1 MSQNSIPRPSALLR
15 VLATVCASTLV
26 LTSGGAVAV
35 SGAEVSRSVISQETP
50 GGGSDLAVQNSKETG
65 KAKESDSALPSTVLS
80 DPGAQAITG
89 KEAAYRSASGAN
101 RIKAGIEL
109 ARDLVPQTGLNAPP
123 EQLARADAIVAEL
136 QVDPALDNTHRAA
149 LLGLRI
155 EIGRARGDW
164 QALDVLS
171 REIDLLEVT
180 PQVRSDIWANLGLSF
195 LLLNRF
201 KESEAA
207 YQSSLDLAGDTP
219 TPQRF
224 ENLQKLGIARVQ
236 QGRFA
241 DAIETFGQ
249 AETVAS
255 RLNMGED
262 PKFLMR
268 FGGIFLYT
276 SDWQRAVTYL
286 RRALAAAE
294 AKPDDATPMAS
305 IYLNLGTA
313 YNGLG
318 NFEEAYR
325 WFETAYAWSQD
336 HGDPNTNALNNM
348 GTVLREWGRFEEAL
362 EKFELHDQLSIAAG
376 DKEGEAVAAKNIGE
390 TLIRMGQRQR
400 AMAPLERA
408 YAIYVETD
416 QRPKRLELYPVMI
429 ENLEALGRTQ
439 EGLRLMRE
447 FKEINDEVTSV
458 ESQERIANLESA
470 IDLADKQKE
479 LAASERER
487 LLKTA
492 EIEKLEARTA
502 RARMLG
508 IGSLLGLLVLAA
520 FLALQIRD
528 SRFKS
533 RANRDLQVK
542 NDEIEAHRQK
552 LEALNEVVRRQ
563 SMEDALTGLGNR
575 RFLTEWMADAHERR
589 APVGGGASV
598 SAPML
603 CILLDLDHFKR
614 INDQY
619 GHAFGDAVLA
629 RFAEVLRECQRESD
643 VLVRWG
649 GEEFLW
655 LCPDTEISAG
665 PMLCERIRAAL
676 AARPIAIDGVS
687 VPVTSSM
694 GFAALPLW
702 PEIDTDWPLTMRV
715 ADVAL
720 YQAKH
725 AGRDG
730 WHGYAAG
737 ERPASVVEA
746 AAAVAALESSR
757 DPGSA
762 FVAVTAQG
770 GSRI

>member
-1 MSQNSIPRPSALLR
+1 MSQNSNSRACALLR
-15 VLATVCASTLV
+15 VLAILCVAALV

-35 SGAEVSRSVISQETP
+35 PGMLVPRLVISQETA
-50 GGGSDLAVQNSKETG
+50 GGGSDPQSQNSKASGT
-65 KAKESDSALPSTVLS
+65 AKQSDSALPSRAVA
-80 DPGAQAITG
+80 DAGAQAIAG
-89 KEAAYRSASGAN
+89 KEAAYRSASGVA

-109 ARDLVPQTGLNAPP
+109 ARDLVPQTGLNVPA

-136 QVDPALDNTHRAA
+136 QGDPALDNAHRAA

-164 QALDVLS
+164 QGLDLLA
-171 REIDLLEVT
+171 REIDLLEVA
-180 PQVRSDIWANLGLSF
+180 PQVRSDISAKLGLSF

-241 DAIETFGQ
+241 DAIENFGQ

-255 RLNMGED
+255 RMNIGED

-276 SDWQRAVTYL
+276 SDWQRAVAYL
-286 RRALAAAE
+286 KRALAAAE
-294 AKPDDATPMAS
+294 ANPDGAPPMAS

-325 WFETAYAWSQD
+325 WFETAYAWSRD

-362 EKFELHDQLSIAAG
+362 DKFQLHDQLSIAAG

-390 TLIRMGQRQR
+390 TLVRMGQWQR

-492 EIEKLEARTA
+492 EIEKLQARTA

-520 FLALQIRD
+520 FFALQIRD
-528 SRFKS
+528 SRFKA
-533 RANRDLQVK
+533 RAHRDLRIK
-542 NDEIEAHRQK
+542 SDEIESQRK
-552 LEALNEVVRRQ
+552 NLEDLNEVVRRQ
-563 SMEDALTGLGNR
+563 SMEDALTGLNNR
-575 RFLTEWMADAHERR
+575 RFLTEWMAAAHDRR
-589 APVGGGASV
+589 ASADVGTAETG
-598 SAPML
+598 PML

-614 INDQY
+614 INDQH
-619 GHAFGDAVLA
+619 GHAVGDEVLA
-629 RFAEVLRECQRESD
+629 RFAEVLRECQRDSD

-649 GEEFLW
+649 GEEFVW
-655 LCPDTEISAG
+655 LCPDTAVSAG

-676 AARPIAIDGVS
+676 EARPIAIDGVK

-702 PEIDTDWPLTMRV
+702 PDIGSDWMLTMRV

-720 YQAKH
+720 YQAKN

-730 WHGYAAG
+730 WRGYAAG
-737 ERPASVVEA
+737 RSPASIGEA
-746 AAAVAALESSR
+746 NAAVAALESTR

-762 FVAVTAQG
+762 FVPITAPDG
-770 GSRI
+770 NHA